1 MTALNTVRQN
11 HMSLE
16 TFDLG
21 LQYHSQPIL
30 FSCYDK
36 PYNADFYYQTLCIL
50 LHCHFISLKSLFLLH
65 VLNRLYTAY
74 FCSVYFYRLAMIGS
88 DIFISVV
95 LKTFSQGAS
104 KLHDVL
110 LKMLSFEHLVR

>member
-11 HMSLE
+11 HMSLA

-21 LQYHSQPIL
+21 LQYHSQPIFL
-30 FSCYDK
+30 VVMI
-36 PYNADFYYQTLCIL
+36 NRIMQTFTPKHFKIL

-104 KLHDVL
+104 KLNDVL
-110 LKMLSFEHLVR
+110 LKMLSFEHLFR